1 MILRSSLTVA
11 FLLVAAV
18 GAQAQVWIG
27 GGSVPRRGSWEVS
40 GGALWSQGYDLG
52 DRTATLTRNPGTGPS
67 PFELFTAETRLD
79 PAPAGHGR
87 LGIYVARRVSL
98 EGGIQYSRP
107 LLTTTLS
114 NDAEGA
120 ASITA
125 SETVTRYVFTGSI
138 VFHLGSF
145 AGGRATPFVLGG
157 GGYVRELHEGA
168 ELVETGQEVHAGA
181 GVKFWF
187 GTGRRR
193 AGVRG
198 DVGVSLRERGIT
210 FTEARRTVPTAGVSL
225 IYLF

>member
-1 MILRSSLTVA
+1 MTRRGWLAIA
-11 FLLVAAV
+11 FLLAA
-18 GAQAQVWIG
+18 GADAHAQVWMG
-27 GGSVPRRGSWEVS
+27 GGSVPRRGSWEIS
-40 GGALWSQGYDLG
+40 GGALWAEGYDLG
-52 DRTATLTRNPGTGPS
+52 DRTATLTRNPGSGPA
-67 PFELFTAETRLD
+67 PFELFAAETRLE

-87 LGIYVARRVSL
+87 LAFYVARRVSL
-98 EGGIQYSRP
+98 EGGLQYSRP

-138 VFHLGSF
+138 LFHLGSF
-145 AGGRATPFVLGG
+145 AGGRGMPFVLGG

-187 GTGRRR
+187 GTARRR
-193 AGVRG
+193 AGLRG
-198 DVGVSLRERGIT
+198 EVGVSLRERGVD
-210 FTEARRTVPTAGVSL
+210 FSDARRTIPTAGVSL
-225 IYLF
+225 VYLF